1 MKKAKKWVVDE
12 DGQIESLAADFRR
25 DGPMS
30 RENIIELYGGV
41 RHMLPES
48 HQTYLDNLEAGST
61 DLDPLMH
68 LEMLMVMMTA
78 YSTQAIEW
86 SMEAG
91 KANRD
96 LAPIIGELRQTAA
109 AVENIRVKRQEA
121 ADKRG
126 DETGVVDPTRQSP
139 LSFFENFHRESSEG
153 GEGEGN

>member
-1 MKKAKKWVVDE
+1 MSRQKKWLVDE
-12 DGQIESLAADFRR
+12 HGAIESIGTNFRA

-41 RHMLPES
+41 RHMLPNN
-48 HQTYLDNLEAGST
+48 HRAYLDRLESGET
-61 DLDPLMH
+61 ELDPLMH

-78 YSTQAIEW
+78 YATQALEW

-96 LAPIIGELRQTAA
+96 VAPIVGELRQTAA
-109 AVENIRVKRQEA
+109 AVENIKIKRQEA

-139 LSFFENFHRESSEG
+139 LSFFESIHSESSER
-153 GEGEGN
+153 

>member
-1 MKKAKKWVVDE
+1 MSRQKKWLVDE
-12 DGQIESLAADFRR
+12 DGAIESIATGFRT

-41 RHMLPES
+41 RHMLPNE
-48 HQTYLDNLEAGST
+48 HRLYLDRLESGET
-61 DLDPLMH
+61 ELDPLMH

-78 YSTQAIEW
+78 YATQALEW

-96 LAPIIGELRQTAA
+96 IAPIVGELRQTAA
-109 AVENIRVKRQEA
+109 AVENIKIKRQEA

-126 DETGVVDPTRQSP
+126 DDTGVVDPTQFSASDR
-139 LSFFENFHRESSEG
+139 FEGLH
-153 GEGEGN
+153 